1 MQKEADVYVPTFFH
15 HMAIFPIFALVRT
28 LIATIRFVPSKS
40 AYEICS
46 APDRLVGIAW
56 HRNII
61 FLAKSK
67 IFFRPKLNMAGLVSA
82 SKDAAYLVA
91 FFDFMGIKSVRG
103 SYRRRGREAIGDL
116 VEKLGSDSDVFITP
130 DGPRG
135 PACVAKKGF
144 LVVSELSKK
153 RIVVMRF
160 RPKCYFTIPSWD
172 KFIVPLPFSKIFV
185 EAINFN
191 SASELEETAA
201 KVGKTPEEYVSD
213 FMNFKIDAAE

>member
-130 DGPRG
+130 DGQRTFATYLG
-135 PACVAKKGF
+135 AAARLSAADVAPDLRALG
-144 LVVSELSKK
+144 
-153 RIVVMRF
+153 
-160 RPKCYFTIPSWD
+160 
-172 KFIVPLPFSKIFV
+172 
-185 EAINFN
+185 EAISGYLDTVSPAARRAFLRRYWYGD
-191 SASELEETAA
+191 SLEDIARRYGYTAA
-201 KVGKTPEEYVSD
+201 KVKSLLHRTRKGLREHLIREGYKL
-213 FMNFKIDAAE
+213 

>member
-28 LIATIRFVPSKS
+28 LIATIRFVPCKN
-40 AYEICS
+40 AHKICTT
-46 APDRLVGIAW
+46 PDRLVGIAW

-130 DGPRG
+130 DGPPG
-135 PACVAKKGF
+135 PASV
-144 LVVSELSKK
+144 SKK

-213 FMNFKIDAAE
+213 FMNFKIDTAE